1 MLDLN
6 KLLVKLI
13 TSIGGEPIISFIPTG
28 DVIPYSISDRK
39 GARVGVGIADD
50 QKTCWTV
57 TALGTPASS
66 NYQYYLVE
74 VYSWFTVK
82 YSEWLSH
89 QDSSNPPSATSG
101 SFYRAYFNQS
111 ASEHTAHPNFYTI
124 ATANLSSLVNVGGSP
139 TLLSRVGFGS
149 ATTTANTGTSSFMH
163 SDICF
168 SSDGKTIRFQ
178 AHRAGAAPSN
188 ANTYCYIV
196 SLWGVDNPTYFF

>member
-1 MLDLN
+1 MLNLD
-6 KLLVKLI
+6 KLLTKLI
-13 TSIGGEPIISFIPTG
+13 AYIGGEPIISFTPIGNVT
-28 DVIPYSISDRK
+28 PYYSSDRK

-50 QKTCWTV
+50 ENTCWTV
-57 TALGTPASS
+57 TALGAYS

-74 VYSWFTVK
+74 VYSCFTVK

-101 SFYRAYFNQS
+101 SFYRAYFDQS
-111 ASEHTAHPNFYTI
+111 ASEHTAHPNFYNI
-124 ATANLSSLVNVGGSP
+124 ATANLSSLVSVGGEP

-149 ATTTANTGTSSFMH
+149 ATTYANTGTSPFMH

-178 AHRAGAAPSN
+178 AHKAGSAPGN

-196 SLWGVDNPTYFF
+196 SLWKVTAPTYFF